1 MVSTAMP
8 PAGVG
13 VMRIERE
20 PRDELLVAV
29 PALNEERFIGSVVHA
44 VLLEGFRCLVIDDG
58 STDRTADIA
67 SAAGAIVI
75 RHGQNLGKAEALNSA
90 FRFARKRGISVL
102 VAMDGDAQHDPRQIK
117 ELVGPIQA
125 GEADIV
131 SGSRFIGAGRDG
143 IPRVRRL
150 GMQAFTATSNIVS
163 GALVTDT
170 LSGFRAFSRAAI
182 EALRFKSDRFSV
194 EFEIQFLARN
204 GGLRQVEVPITASY
218 DDPPKR
224 NVFGYGLQLLDGL
237 IRLVGRYRPLLFFGV
252 PGIVFLLAG
261 ITIGAIVI
269 DTYQRSQTLAGGL
282 ALLAVLLVILGSLG
296 AFAAMLLHVLRGMFL
311 ELEADIQALP
321 EASSRVPH
329 QR

>member
-1 MVSTAMP
+1 MVSTAIP
-8 PAGVG
+8 PARVG
-13 VMRIERE
+13 LFGAEAE
-20 PRDELLVAV
+20 PVDDVLVAV

-44 VLLEGFRCLVIDDG
+44 VLLEGFHCLVIDDG
-58 STDRTADIA
+58 SSDRTATIA
-67 SAAGAIVI
+67 AAAGAMVE
-75 RHGQNLGKAEALNSA
+75 RHEQNLGKAEALNSA
-90 FRFARKRGISVL
+90 FQFARKRGVSVL

-117 ELVGPIQA
+117 ELVRPIQA

-131 SGSRFIGAGRDG
+131 SGSRFIGSGRDG

-150 GMQAFTATSNIVS
+150 GMQAFTVTSNMVS

-170 LSGFRAFSRAAI
+170 LSGFRAFSRPAI
-182 EALRFKSDRFSV
+182 EGLRFKSDRFSV

-204 GGLRQVEVPITASY
+204 GGLRQIEVPITASY
-218 DDPPKR
+218 ADPPKR
-224 NVFGYGLQLLDGL
+224 NVVGYGLHLLDGL
-237 IRLVGRYRPLLFFGV
+237 IRLVGRYRPLLFFGI

-261 ITIGAIVI
+261 IWIGGIVI

-282 ALLAVLLVILGSLG
+282 ALLAVLLVILGSIG
-296 AFAAMLLHVLRGMFL
+296 AFAAVLLHVLRGMFL

-321 EASSRVPH
+321 EASASVPH